1 MIAERILKPLRP
13 LPRLDVRRVAEG
25 ATRDAFCAIGSICF
39 NVPLSWFREV
49 FEGGVWDRFLGYV
62 GYHDGEPVSTAAIV
76 IGAGVAGVYN
86 VATIPGSQR
95 HGYGEVV
102 MRHALAAAQREY
114 GVERTILQSTPSG
127 YR

>member
-1 MIAERILKPLRP
+1 M
-13 LPRLDVRRVAEG
+13 
-25 ATRDAFCAIGSICF
+25 
-39 NVPLSWFREV
+39 PLSWFREV

-114 GVERTILQSTPSG
+114 GVERTLLQSTPSG
-127 YR
+127 YRLYERMGYRPVTTVAVYST